1 MRTFAKNFYQVKQIQ
16 NTLTMNK
23 MEHGKWKMENPARLD
38 ADNGEPCVFVPKE
51 VIDSFH
57 HVFNCVKEAR
67 YELIK
72 VAEAMKPI

>member
-1 MRTFAKNFYQVKQIQ
+1 MINSNKNLNAKQALLYQ
-16 NTLTMNK
+16 
-23 MEHGKWKMENPARLD
+23 ED
-38 ADNGEPCVFVPKE
+38 DSCVFVPKE
-51 VIDSFH
+51 FIDSFH